1 MAEVNKWFVPS
12 GWFLPGLIAMQAIS
26 IVVPI
31 IDVLTA
37 RRVERK
43 HCGSPLDNQNS
54 SSSSTKEKNRDYSM
68 TSLEYQISNNVDP
81 LLRWAAQ
88 KEFTA
93 ENIVFLRAVLDFK
106 RKWSV
111 AANRGHLTYD
121 QLRERYEEA
130 ALIYFTLVNPLTA
143 KFNVNIDY
151 RTYGELEQM
160 FAGVSY
166 VPLRDDNS
174 SAAKSSK
181 TENIITPWD
190 EVEEFS
196 IGSRSS
202 NDPIINSDVDKLY
215 PIPIT
220 EIRASIDDTLRQ
232 SSVGFPHIYIHIPS
246 AFSLELFDKAYHS
259 VRRDVFLNTW
269 MRYEARFSKPRPP
282 PEHLAAFGTQTN
294 ISCPRIAMRTFVRRA
309 SDAVFSDS

>member
-1 MAEVNKWFVPS
+1 MVEVNKWFVPS
-12 GWFLPGLIAMQAIS
+12 GWFLPGLIAMQAVS
-26 IVVPI
+26 IIIPI
-31 IDVLTA
+31 IDALKA

-43 HCGSPLDNQNS
+43 LGGPLLDSQNS
-54 SSSSTKEKNRDYSM
+54 LTAKEKNRDYSM
-68 TSLEYQISNNVDP
+68 ASLEYQISNNVDP

-111 AANRGHLTYD
+111 AASRGHLTND
-121 QLRERYEEA
+121 QLHERYEEA

-143 KFNVNIDY
+143 KFNINIDY
-151 RTYGELEQM
+151 GTYLELERM

-166 VPLRDDNS
+166 APLGDDNS
-174 SAAKSSK
+174 ATARYSK

-190 EVEEFS
+190 DVEEFS
-196 IGSRSS
+196 IASRCSDGELIN
-202 NDPIINSDVDKLY
+202 NDIDRLY

-232 SSVGFPHIYIHIPS
+232 SSLGLPHIHIPS
-246 AFSLELFDKAYHS
+246 AFSLEVFDKAYHS
-259 VRRDVFLNTW
+259 IRHDVFLNTW

-282 PEHLAAFGTQTN
+282 QHPAVFGMQAN
-294 ISCPRIAMRTFVRRA
+294 ISCSRIAIQNFVRRA
-309 SDAVFSDS
+309 SDTMFPNS

>member
-12 GWFLPGLIAMQAIS
+12 GWFLPGLIAMQAVS
-26 IVVPI
+26 IIIPI
-31 IDVLTA
+31 TDALKA
-37 RRVERK
+37 RSVERK
-43 HCGSPLDNQNS
+43 LGRPLLDSQNS
-54 SSSSTKEKNRDYSM
+54 SSAEEKNRDYSM
-68 TSLEYQISNNVDP
+68 ASLEYQISNNVDP

-111 AANRGHLTYD
+111 AANHGHLTSN

-130 ALIYFTLVNPLTA
+130 ALIYFTLVNQLTA
-143 KFNVNIDY
+143 KFNINVDHRIY
-151 RTYGELEQM
+151 RELEQM

-166 VPLRDDNS
+166 APLADDNS
-174 SAAKSSK
+174 STVKFSK

-190 EVEEFS
+190 DIEEFS
-196 IGSRSS
+196 VGSRNS
-202 NDPIINSDVDKLY
+202 DEAIIKNDVDKLY

-232 SSVGFPHIYIHIPS
+232 SSLGLPHIHIPS
-246 AFSLELFDKAYHS
+246 AFSLEVFDKAYHS
-259 VRRDVFLNTW
+259 IRHDVFLNTW
-269 MRYEARFSKPRPP
+269 MRYEARFSKPRLPQHP
-282 PEHLAAFGTQTN
+282 AAFRMQTN
-294 ISCPRIAMRTFVRRA
+294 ITCPRIAMHDFVRRA
-309 SDAVFSDS
+309 SDTLFPGS